1 MEGLREVSDE
11 EDKGVFGV
19 VLYLEN
25 HQLTPW
31 AVRRRVPLQE
41 V

>member
-11 EDKGVFGV
+11 EDKGVFGFV
-19 VLYLEN
+19 HLEN